1 MARKAKKQVE
11 VTGVV
16 GRFCKHDRHWVVAF
30 DKATEMYDTG
40 TVVTVKPLEK
50 DAQKVI
56 IKALVASSIVMT
68 EEEDPTLYYT
78 FTRLSA
84 K

>member
-1 MARKAKKQVE
+1 MARKAKAVE
-11 VTGVV
+11 VTGVI
-16 GRFCKHDRHWVVAF
+16 GRYCKHDRHWVVAF

-50 DAQKVI
+50 DAHKVI
-56 IKALVASSIVMT
+56 IKALVASSIVLT
-68 EEEDPTLYYT
+68 EDEDPTLYYT
-78 FTRLSA
+78 YTKVSA